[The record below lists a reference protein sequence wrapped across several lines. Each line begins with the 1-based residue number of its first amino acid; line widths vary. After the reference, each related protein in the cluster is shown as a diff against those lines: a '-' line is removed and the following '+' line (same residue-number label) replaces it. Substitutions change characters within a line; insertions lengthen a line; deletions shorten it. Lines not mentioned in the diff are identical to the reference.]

1 MAKIVVVGSGNT
13 DMVVKSPRI
22 PLPGETVL
30 GGQFVMVA
38 GGKGA
43 NQAVAAARLGA
54 EVSFVACV
62 GDDLFGASALEGYQR
77 EGMDTRFVTR
87 DPDAPSGVALIV
99 VDEKGENSIVV
110 APGANHRLT
119 PQRVRDAT
127 EAIRSADILVA
138 QLEVPIESVLEAAR
152 IAHDAG
158 VKVILNP
165 APACLLPEELL
176 KLTDILTPN
185 QTESQLLAGGEA
197 PADEL
202 ARLLLGKGP
211 SVVALTLGRSGV
223 LLADSSG
230 WRTIPARTVTPV
242 DTTAAG
248 DAFNGAFAVALAE
261 EIALEDAVRFAQAAA
276 ALSVTRMG
284 AQPSLPTREETEAFL
299 AS

>member
-30 GGQFVMVA
+30 GGQFVMAA

-54 EVSFVACV
+54 EVSLVACV
-62 GDDLFGASALEGYQR
+62 GDDLFGANALEGYRR

-110 APGANHRLT
+110 APGANHSLT
-119 PQRVRDAT
+119 PQRVRDAAD
-127 EAIRSADILVA
+127 AIRSADILLA

-165 APACLLPEELL
+165 APACQLPEELL
-176 KLTDILTPN
+176 KLANILTPN
-185 QTESQLLAGGEA
+185 ETESQLLAGREA
-197 PADEL
+197 PVDEL
-202 ARLLLGKGP
+202 ARLLLGRGP
-211 SVVALTLGRSGV
+211 SVVALTMGRNGV

-230 WRTIPARTVTPV
+230 WRTLPAREVTAV

-261 EIALEDAVRFAQAAA
+261 GAALEDAVRFAQAAA
-276 ALSVTRMG
+276 AISVTRMG
-284 AQPSLPTREETEAFL
+284 AQPSLPTREETEALL